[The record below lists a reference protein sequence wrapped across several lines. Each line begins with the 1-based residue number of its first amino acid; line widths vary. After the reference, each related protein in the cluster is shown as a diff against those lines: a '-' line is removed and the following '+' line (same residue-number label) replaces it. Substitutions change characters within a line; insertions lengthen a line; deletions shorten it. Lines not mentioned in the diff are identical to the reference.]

1 MALLAGPLFQNVI
14 DYDCVIQVLFDEV
27 DTFLRLK
34 ADPEY
39 ATKAWPDHDNFAN
52 PKRTR
57 CAFSPFSDQ

>member
-1 MALLAGPLFQNVI
+1 MARLAGPLFQNVT

-39 ATKAWPDHDNFAN
+39 AATALPDHNNFAD

-57 CAFSPFSDQ
+57 CAFSLF